1 MLDTELVALNVTV
14 LSTVPF
20 QRIMIGKSPETI
32 QNKKLVC
39 SHWSRVQQQDMKL
52 RKRPSARR
60 NLVCAPNEIFN
71 FCAFY
76 KTKE

>member
-1 MLDTELVALNVTV
+1 MLGMEYVELNFTV
-14 LSTVPF
+14 LEIVSF
-20 QRIMIGKSPETI
+20 RLIIIGKIPEAV
-32 QNKKLVC
+32 QNKKLV
-39 SHWSRVQQQDMKL
+39 SPHWFRVQQDMKL

-76 KTKE
+76 KAKE